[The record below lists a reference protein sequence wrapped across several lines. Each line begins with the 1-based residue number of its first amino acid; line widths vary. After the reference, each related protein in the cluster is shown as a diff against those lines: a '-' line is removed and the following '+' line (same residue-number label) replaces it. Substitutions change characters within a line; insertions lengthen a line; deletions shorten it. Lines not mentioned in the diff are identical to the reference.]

1 MSQQVEDWAEKK
13 NLSTL
18 KLPDCTS
25 SSQKHRLLCEIEY
38 NNIGENYQTA
48 SSINLHE
55 CIDVLQ
61 ILHLIISD
69 QRGDVTVT

>member
-38 NNIGENYQTA
+38 NNIGENYD
-48 SSINLHE
+48 
-55 CIDVLQ
+55 C
-61 ILHLIISD
+61 ILH
-69 QRGDVTVT
+69 